1 MKASRRI
8 LLGTAI
14 ALLGAVVP
22 RMAQAQDHIGT
33 SVSDQATQVGMFR
46 LANDTNGRITYHVRW
61 GSGPWKANTLDPG
74 KARDHWL
81 NYDPKGIPAPEVSFN
96 PRINEPGPSKV
107 HKLMWGLAI
116 LGGYG
121 PARDNHP
128 RLYHFGN

>member
-33 SVSDQATQVGMFR
+33 SVSDQATEVGMFR
-46 LANDTNGRITYHVRW
+46 LTNNTNSRITYHVRW
-61 GSGPWKANTLDPG
+61 GSGTWKEHTLEPG

-81 NYDPKGIPAPEVSFN
+81 N
-96 PRINEPGPSKV
+96 
-107 HKLMWGLAI
+107 
-116 LGGYG
+116 
-121 PARDNHP
+121 
-128 RLYHFGN
+128 